1 MSSDLAF
8 AFGPFRLFP
17 VQRVLMCADE
27 PVALGSRA
35 REILV
40 ALVERAGKVVK
51 KNELRERV
59 WPDTVVEEGT
69 LRVHIAALR
78 RALGDRGTGSRYVEN
93 VTGHGYRFIA
103 PVTRCDNGRT
113 SGLDP
118 VLPTERINNLPAS
131 LSRVIGREHVVTT
144 LTHRLGE
151 RRFMTIVGAGGI
163 GKTTVAVS
171 VANEL
176 ASSYA
181 HGVCFVDLGSVND
194 PAVIPVT
201 VAAALGLP
209 LVDTDPTLAVVAILK
224 HKEMLVVLD
233 NCEHLID
240 GAASLAETLLGGA
253 QGIHV
258 LATSREPLRAKGEWV
273 LRLGPLELPP
283 PSAAVSASAAL
294 AFPAIQLFA
303 ERVSANLESF
313 SLTDADVPVVADIC
327 RRVDGLPLAIE
338 LAAARVAQLGI
349 RELAVRLD
357 DRLRVLTGGRRTAL
371 MRHQTLRATLD
382 WSYQLLPSFEQ
393 SVLRR
398 LAVFAAAF
406 DVASACVVAAEADG
420 DSADVLEALTN
431 LGSKSLL
438 GVHPSEGQVLYRLLE
453 TSRAYALEKLTVSEE
468 SQEIR
473 RRHAELCCGWGES
486 APARGLKT
494 TNEWLAA
501 NGHKIDDVRTALDWC
516 FGAQGDAL
524 LGVRL
529 TAASAPFWFNLCLLN
544 EYRERIALALKVLPD
559 IEPPQPALEL
569 QLNTALGDTLV
580 YTRGSSSEATTAFAS
595 ALGLAERLDHFV
607 YRKRALWGLWVDRIM
622 AADYQPA
629 LALAERFRTVA
640 DSGPMAGLVAD
651 RMMALAHHLC
661 GNLTVAR
668 HYAEQA
674 LKWPVGPDV
683 PDPAV
688 QFIRGTVDHRVAA
701 HAVLAHILWLQGF
714 PDHALQASRDSVR
727 CALSLKH
734 PLSLCYGLTCVGAVT
749 LWRGDLVE
757 ARRQVTILLDC
768 STRHSLSYWQLW
780 GRCLELALRWR
791 EIGPDSESRLQLLA
805 DPLCTPLHSEALGAL
820 IEDSIPGEALQRAK
834 SDLAGWCAA
843 ELLRVKGEAVLK
855 ESRVNVAQAETLFQ
869 ESLEVAR
876 RQGALSWEL
885 RASASLARLWQ
896 SQGDS
901 LQAYHLL
908 APVYARFTEGF
919 DTVDLSSAGALLTE
933 LAAAKRWARRAS

>member
-1 MSSDLAF
+1 MSSDMAF

-118 VLPTERINNLPAS
+118 VLPNERVNNLPAS
-131 LSRVIGREHVVTT
+131 LSRVIGREHVVMT
-144 LTHRLGE
+144 LAQRLGE
-151 RRFMTIVGAGGI
+151 RRFMTIVGPGGI
-163 GKTTVAVS
+163 GKTTVAVTA
-171 VANEL
+171 ANEL
-176 ASSYA
+176 APAYA
-181 HGVCFVDLGSVND
+181 HGVCFVDLASIND
-194 PAVIPVT
+194 PVLIPVT
-201 VAAALGLP
+201 MAAALGLP
-209 LVDTDPTLAVVAILK
+209 LVDSDPTPAVAAILK
-224 HKEMLVVLD
+224 HKQLLLVLD

-240 GAASLAETLLGGA
+240 RAAMLAERLLGGA
-253 QGIHV
+253 HGIHV
-258 LATSREPLRAKGEWV
+258 IATSREPLRAKGEWV

-283 PSAAVSASAAL
+283 PSAAVTASAAL

-303 ERVSANLESF
+303 ERVSASLESF
-313 SLTDADVPVVADIC
+313 ALTDADVPVVADIC

-349 RELAVRLD
+349 RELALRLD

-382 WSYQLLPSFEQ
+382 WSYELLPSFEQ
-393 SVLRR
+393 GVLRR
-398 LAVFAAAF
+398 LAVFAGAF
-406 DVASACVVAAEADG
+406 DVASACVVAAETNG

-431 LGSKSLL
+431 LGTKSLL
-438 GVHPSEGQVLYRLLE
+438 GVYPAEGQVLYRLLE
-453 TSRAYALEKLTVSEE
+453 TSRAYALEKLATSAEG
-468 SQEIR
+468 QEIR
-473 RRHAELCCGWGES
+473 RRHAKLCHAWGES

-494 TNEWLAA
+494 ANEWSAA

-516 FGAQGDAL
+516 FSPQGEAL
-524 LGVRL
+524 LGVEL

-544 EYRERIALALKVLPD
+544 EYRERVALALKVLADTTPA
-559 IEPPQPALEL
+559 QPALEL

-580 YTRGSSSEATTAFAS
+580 YTRGSSSDATTAFVS

-622 AADYQPA
+622 AADYRPA
-629 LALAERFRTVA
+629 LALAERFRAVT
-640 DSGPMAGLVAD
+640 DSGPTAGLVAD

-674 LKWPVGPDV
+674 LKRPVGPDV

-714 PDHALQASRDSVR
+714 PDQALHASRDSVS
-727 CALSLKH
+727 CALSLQH

-757 ARRQVTILLDC
+757 ARRQVGILLDY
-768 STRHSLSYWQLW
+768 SSRHALSYWQLW

-791 EIGPDSESRLQLLA
+791 EVGPDSEGRLGLLQ
-805 DPLCTPLHSEALGAL
+805 DPLCTPLHAEALGAL
-820 IEDSIPGEALQRAK
+820 IEDSVPSVALERAK
-834 SDLAGWCAA
+834 GDLAGWCAA

-855 ESRVNVAQAETLFQ
+855 ESRANVALAESLFQ

-876 RQGALSWEL
+876 RQAALSWEL
-885 RASASLARLWQ
+885 RASLSLARLWQ
-896 SQGDS
+896 RRGDS

-908 APVYARFTEGF
+908 APVHARFTEGF
-919 DTVDLSSAGALLTE
+919 DTVDLVAASTLLTD
-933 LAAAKRWARRAS
+933 LGAAKRWARRA